1 MVRRRSNLEGVNP
14 CRSILSPDQR
24 RHRLPPPCPALPPAA
39 SGTLALIDGIERPP
53 PMPTTKRTGMMEKTT
68 DGIDAM
74 IVLQREELTSRCGAQ
89 QVRVGAN

>member
-1 MVRRRSNLEGVNP
+1 
-14 CRSILSPDQR
+14 
-24 RHRLPPPCPALPPAA
+24 
-39 SGTLALIDGIERPP
+39 
-53 PMPTTKRTGMMEKTT
+53 MMEKTT